1 MTLSQLILSQL
12 VDPFRIVLIAGLI
25 YTMIRNR
32 AVTGTWLPL
41 AAGVVFV
48 AVLLASTTAA
58 HVEAP
63 FVQKVGAGLVSNAI
77 LTGILLGLWEA
88 VSRFR
93 R

>member
-32 AVTGTWLPL
+32 AATGTWVPL

-48 AVLLASTTAA
+48 AVLLASTTTA
-58 HVEAP
+58 HIEAP
-63 FVQKVGAGLVSNAI
+63 VMQKIGAGVVSNII
-77 LTGILLGLWEA
+77 LTGIMLGLWEA
-88 VSRFR
+88 FSRFR